1 MRMSK
6 IPFGF
11 PTIGLSLVFVACLVG
26 CKEKPADLPPR
37 TEFDEKGMPRGDQV
51 FTPAEIHRDRPIGLD
66 TAGLSPKPAAPAV
79 AVAKAPAVDAKPAAS
94 PAPSP
99 TPPVAP
105 PPAPPVAKP
114 SAVAATPAKT
124 APPPAADVAK
134 PVAGAGDVAPGP
146 SGDWVL
152 QVNVHR
158 SEADAQAQIAKLAK
172 DGIPAYTVAFQ
183 SGEEHLSGSYWRV
196 RVGRFS
202 SRADAQKYGSSVLE
216 PKGLKFWIDK
226 KSNEAKQGT

>member
-11 PTIGLSLVFVACLVG
+11 PMIGLSLAVLAG
-26 CKEKPADLPPR
+26 CKEKPADLPPQ

-66 TAGLSPKPAAPAV
+66 TAGLSPEPAAPAV
-79 AVAKAPAVDAKPAAS
+79 AATKAPAVDSRPAAS
-94 PAPSP
+94 P
-99 TPPVAP
+99 TPPPARPV
-105 PPAPPVAKP
+105 APPVAKP

-124 APPPAADVAK
+124 APPPAVDVAK
-134 PVAGAGDVAPGP
+134 PVAGAGDVVPGA

-202 SRADAQKYGSSVLE
+202 SRADAQRYGSSVLE